1 MDGCASKDRTV
12 LRARPKERRTFGG
25 GDNEVTTRNGLRAAA
40 AHPLRLIRQFALD
53 GFDGVGEPA
62 RWRERCDGVDGG
74 GAVELRRAALAERM
88 RRARSGHRVDVDGRA
103 QRDTKQARQHLLR
116 VRARVTA
123 RVRVRV
129 RVGVGVRGGDRES

>member
-1 MDGCASKDRTV
+1 MDHPA
-12 LRARPKERRTFGG
+12 P
-25 GDNEVTTRNGLRAAA
+25 
-40 AHPLRLIRQFALD
+40 HPLRLIRQFAFD

-62 RWRERCDGVDGG
+62 RWWERCDGVDGG

-116 VRARVTA
+116 VRVRVTA

>member
-1 MDGCASKDRTV
+1 MRRRIGQFAS
-12 LRARPKERRTFGG
+12 ASQERRTFGG
-25 GDNEVTTRNGLRAAA
+25 GDNEVTDLSLRVIRN
-40 AHPLRLIRQFALD
+40 FAFD

-62 RWRERCDGVDGG
+62 RWWERCDGVDGG

-116 VRARVTA
+116 VRVRVTA
-123 RVRVRV
+123 RVRA
-129 RVGVGVRGGDRES
+129 S

>member
-25 GDNEVTTRNGLRAAA
+25 GDNEVTAWG
-40 AHPLRLIRQFALD
+40 HPLRLTRNFAFD

-62 RWRERCDGVDGG
+62 RWWERCDGVDGG

-88 RRARSGHRVDVDGRA
+88 HRARSGHRVDVDGRA